1 MRIAILGHGPLA
13 APLEHLAE
21 RAGHTARW
29 TNTALVA
36 ATASNAEEE
45 THPIALLILA
55 GSRAGVEPQ
64 LAAVG
69 RAIPS
74 DAVIVDATI
83 PIASHR
89 DDGGASST
97 DGAAAEWIKAKLP
110 RARIVR
116 AFASVPADALIALLQ
131 QPRPEESATLAVPL
145 AGDDKD
151 ARQVVAAFMR
161 DIGVEPFDLG
171 ALGAA
176 NVIDPGGPL
185 WRMALSPLEMTEAVG
200 WLSGDG

>member
-21 RAGHTARW
+21 RAGHAARW
-29 TNTALVA
+29 TNSASATQKTTESGDPLALV
-36 ATASNAEEE
+36 
-45 THPIALLILA
+45 ILA
-55 GSRAGVEPQ
+55 GSRAGVETQ
-64 LAAVG
+64 LAALS
-69 RAIPS
+69 RAIPP
-74 DAVIVDATI
+74 DAVVVDATI
-83 PIASHR
+83 PTAIHR
-89 DDGGASST
+89 DDGSESPS
-97 DGAAAEWIKAKLP
+97 DGAAAGWINARLP

-131 QPRPEESATLAVPL
+131 QPRTEESATLAVPL
-145 AGDDKD
+145 AGDDRDAKD
-151 ARQVVAAFMR
+151 VVAAFMR

-176 NVIDPGGPL
+176 TAIDPGGPL